1 MPTSIYVSGPE
12 SQVGRIST
20 VGITIRL
27 DGANSDLS
35 GTAQIQCFDAN
46 RNKITLDDRVTLSRS
61 EADYTL
67 SILKVKTLGLNFE
80 TEGRVADGYRFTG
93 IESNVNSVDVV
104 GLKSDLAEI
113 NAINI
118 PKSELNMDGASADK
132 EVIIDLNK
140 YLPENVELADS
151 NSKIHVTLKV
161 EPLETRTIELK
172 QARSA
177 R

>member
-67 SILKVKTLGLNFE
+67 SILKVKTLGLE
-80 TEGRVADGYRFTG
+80 ILRQREELQTDTVLQGSRV
-93 IESNVNSVDVV
+93 
-104 GLKSDLAEI
+104 
-113 NAINI
+113 
-118 PKSELNMDGASADK
+118 M
-132 EVIIDLNK
+132 
-140 YLPENVELADS
+140 
-151 NSKIHVTLKV
+151 
-161 EPLETRTIELK
+161 
-172 QARSA
+172 
-177 R
+177 

>member
-1 MPTSIYVSGPE
+1 MVIRVTTEDVQQKKFDLTAYTEGKTESGYREGTVNIVPTSIYVSGPE

-67 SILKVKTLGLNFE
+67 SIF
-80 TEGRVADGYRFTG
+80 
-93 IESNVNSVDVV
+93 
-104 GLKSDLAEI
+104 KSKDSGAEF
-113 NAINI
+113 
-118 PKSELNMDGASADK
+118 
-132 EVIIDLNK
+132 
-140 YLPENVELADS
+140 
-151 NSKIHVTLKV
+151 
-161 EPLETRTIELK
+161 
-172 QARSA
+172 
-177 R
+177 